1 MSDLVLDNLEKTGAY
16 AARVEPSHQGH
27 KQFLRKT
34 LGAFVERC
42 SRQLSLEQR
51 VLSGEAVATN
61 NNYLPASFNKELIR
75 LTLAD
80 LKILELVKGVV
91 DTTAAASIMIPYEV
105 RSTSPADF
113 PNFGIVYEGQGI
125 PFSGVSLEAEPAY
138 VQPAKLALK
147 VTNEIMHFTRAADM
161 NWDAWADNINSN
173 ARFIKELLQL
183 RIAAEMQRASDSYQA
198 ITVNNEAIVTDA
210 NGQIKTAHFPIVRP
224 YQARDLTGNWVGNP
238 KNPISLT
245 LNNKAIPFYDNRF
258 KASSEMYWRFSN
270 LNLGYIQLVDHN
282 GQLAGANLS
291 GSLSYSYATNL
302 IKFDMAVPEGISLAK
317 HLNGLLD
324 VIGNQIA
331 MLTSHRYSRPE
342 FMLMSA
348 MVNNEIT
355 KAEHF
360 VASLKRNGSDTNSLG
375 DLTTI
380 KGVPVYDAGLPG
392 DLGDHRII
400 LGTRNLT
407 AYAIAK
413 PYEISDPFQAT
424 NGQGRPT
431 GEQLAYAQEFSAV
444 HTPDAVC
451 GRYSSVLLYDSRTR

>member
-1 MSDLVLDNLEKTGAY
+1 MSDLVLENLKKTGAY
-16 AARVEPSHQGH
+16 AARVEPSHVGH

-42 SRQLSLEQR
+42 SKQLALEQM
-51 VLSGEAVATN
+51 VLSGDAVATN
-61 NNYLPASFNKELIR
+61 GNYLPVSFNKEIIR
-75 LTLAD
+75 LALAD
-80 LKILELVKGVV
+80 LKILELVKGIV
-91 DTTAAASIMIPYEV
+91 DTSATANVLIPYEV
-105 RSTSPADF
+105 RIKSPADF

-125 PFSGVSLEAEPAY
+125 PFSGVSLETESAY
-138 VQPAKLALK
+138 IQPIKLALK

-161 NWDAWADNINSN
+161 DWDAWADNANSN

-198 ITVNNEAIVTDA
+198 MAVNNEAIVADA
-210 NGQIKTAHFPIVRP
+210 NGRIKTAHFPIVRP
-224 YQARDLTGNWVGNP
+224 YQAHSLSGVSIGNP
-238 KNPISLT
+238 KNPISLI
-245 LNNKAIPFYDNRF
+245 LNNKTIPFYDNRF
-258 KASSEMYWRFSN
+258 EVPSDLYWYFSN
-270 LNLGYIQLVDHN
+270 LNLGYIQLVDKN

-291 GSLSYSYATNL
+291 GVLSYSYATNL

-355 KAEHF
+355 KAEYF
-360 VASLKRNGSDTNSLG
+360 IASLKRNGSDTNSSG

-400 LGTRNLT
+400 LGAHNLT

-431 GEQLAYAQEFSAV
+431 GEQLAYAQEFSVV

-451 GRYSSVLLYDSRTR
+451 GRYTSVLLYDSRTR